1 MNRAI
6 YDRSKPTKNLVTTIT
21 GIVTLLIS
29 ALSLFEVLTAEQGA
43 ELTGYVT
50 TIVTAIA
57 GVIAI
62 FKSED
67 SAINLPRGKGKH
79 VAVILVLLAMSSVNL
94 QAQDAGLK
102 AKTKGFWRPVTA
114 ADLNIGDKAINGTW
128 KIRPTATLVATSY
141 SLKFTEEGKYD
152 GFTSEYLSKTGLGVS
167 YAHYIVSEGEAI
179 SNYSVNALLLL
190 GTNDNTDIAVAATF
204 SALKF
209 VNAGVGYNIVKG
221 EFKNNLFFLSGIS
234 LVF

>member
-21 GIVTLLIS
+21 GLVTLLVS
-29 ALSLFEVLTAEQGA
+29 GMVLFGIFTDAQGA
-43 ELTGYVT
+43 ELTQY
-50 TIVTAIA
+50 ITAIITAVAGIISIFKAEDSDVNILPKNGGKLPLILVFLFLCA
-57 GVIAI
+57 GV
-62 FKSED
+62 
-67 SAINLPRGKGKH
+67 
-79 VAVILVLLAMSSVNL
+79 

-190 GTNDNTDIAVAATF
+190 GTTDNTDIAVAATF

>member
-67 SAINLPRGKGKH
+67 SAINLPRGKGKY

-94 QAQDAGLK
+94 QAQDSK
-102 AKTKGFWRPVTA
+102 WKGFFRPVEASDIVTV
-114 ADLNIGDKAINGTW
+114 GTKSPNSAW

-141 SLKFTEEGKYD
+141 TLKFDEAGQFV
-152 GFTSEYLSKTGLGVS
+152 GFNPSYLSSTGMGLS
-167 YAHYIVSEGEAI
+167 YAHYII
-179 SNYSVNALLLL
+179 SNGVPYNNYSINALLLL
-190 GTNDNTDIAVAATF
+190 PTIAGQGMSIAGTV
-204 SALKF
+204 SAFEFL
-209 VNAGVGYNIVKG
+209 NLGVGYQLNSG
-221 EFKNNLFFLSGIS
+221 AFKEKLFFLTGVSIT
-234 LVF
+234 F

>member
-94 QAQDAGLK
+94 QAQDTGLK
-102 AKTKGFWRPVTA
+102 AKIKGFWRPVTA

-190 GTNDNTDIAVAATF
+190 GTNDDTDIAVAATF

>member
-21 GIVTLLIS
+21 GLVTLLVS
-29 ALSLFEVLTAEQGA
+29 GMVLFGIFTDAQGA
-43 ELTGYVT
+43 ELTQY
-50 TIVTAIA
+50 ITAIITAVA
-57 GVIAI
+57 GIISI
-62 FKSED
+62 FKAED
-67 SAINLPRGKGKH
+67 SDVNILPKNGRKLPL
-79 VAVILVLLAMSSVNL
+79 ILVFMLLCAGI

-190 GTNDNTDIAVAATF
+190 GTTDNTDIAVAATF

>member
-21 GIVTLLIS
+21 GLVTLLVS
-29 ALSLFEVLTAEQGA
+29 GMVLFGIFTDAQGA
-43 ELTGYVT
+43 ELTQY
-50 TIVTAIA
+50 ITAIITAVA
-57 GVIAI
+57 GIISI
-62 FKSED
+62 FKAED
-67 SAINLPRGKGKH
+67 SDVNILPKNGGKLPL
-79 VAVILVLLAMSSVNL
+79 ILVFLFLCAGI

-190 GTNDNTDIAVAATF
+190 GTTDNTDIAVAATF

-209 VNAGVGYNIVKG
+209 VNVGVGYNIVKG